1 MNYAGPG
8 ELKFQLRMC
17 ELAVKEN
24 EIVQVWGGG
33 RLESSRERADK
44 IYKLVGRDQLSLFSG
59 NRLKISAVV

>member
-24 EIVQVWGGG
+24 EIVQVWGGAPGELKRTG
-33 RLESSRERADK
+33 R
-44 IYKLVGRDQLSLFSG
+44 
-59 NRLKISAVV
+59 